1 MRSTAEILH
10 SLKNLTRLRDR
21 EVLHVGLV
29 MILQDLLRPLRV
41 GYFELLPESRKLLTR
56 VAMEG
61 EDIHYLPPEL
71 LAVESAVPTSSM
83 PSIWDALIETP
94 EAALN
99 QPGPSYV
106 LPVVADGHVVALI
119 ELEMTTSLAF
129 HVLETVVQILGVF
142 GNHLALLDYS
152 EKDSLTGLLNR
163 KTFDS
168 CFSRLMINRQSPPDQ
183 PGRGLRKPTRTD
195 LYWLGVIDIDHF
207 KQVNDRLGHLY
218 GDEVLILIAR
228 LMRQFFR
235 DRDQLYRFGGEEFV
249 VVLQPTQPE
258 HVRNVF
264 ERFRVAVSEY
274 FFPQLDQLTVSI
286 GFAPIDL
293 KSSASDILGRADEA
307 LYWAKDAGRNQV
319 ASYEELLAAGG
330 LKAKSLSD
338 SVELF

>member
-1 MRSTAEILH
+1 MRTTAEILH
-10 SLKNLTRLRDR
+10 SIKNLTRLRDR

-41 GYFELLPESRKLLTR
+41 GYFELLPESRRLLTR

-61 EDIHYLPPEL
+61 DDIHYLPPEL
-71 LAVESAVPTSSM
+71 LATESAVPVSSM
-83 PSIWDALIETP
+83 PSIWDTLIDE
-94 EAALN
+94 
-99 QPGPSYV
+99 PGKVFEQAGPGYV
-106 LPVVADGHVVALI
+106 WPVIADGRVVAMV
-119 ELEMTTSLAF
+119 ELEMPSSLAF
-129 HVLETVVQILGVF
+129 HVAETVVQILGVF

-183 PGRGLRKPTRTD
+183 PGQGQRKPARTD

-218 GDEVLILIAR
+218 GDEVLILVAR

-258 HVRNVF
+258 HVRAVF

-319 ASYEELLAAGG
+319 ASYDELIASGR
-330 LKAKSLSD
+330 LKARPMSD